1 MMIGGYR
8 GFHFCPPIEPLLLKN
23 SDMED
28 GIKTMIFWGL
38 MALVAFISA
47 FFIPVIWV
55 KIVNL
60 VFGGVNML
68 VILSWVISVI
78 QAKREY
84 KKIKKME
91 E

>member
-1 MMIGGYR
+1 
-8 GFHFCPPIEPLLLKN
+8 
-23 SDMED
+23 MED
-28 GIKTMIFWGL
+28 GIKTMIIWGL
-38 MALVAFISA
+38 MALVAFIST

-84 KKIKKME
+84 KKIKE
-91 E
+91 L

>member
-8 GFHFCPPIEPLLLKN
+8 GFHFCPPAEPLYLKR

-68 VILSWVISVI
+68 VILTWVISVI

-84 KKIKKME
+84 KKIKEME

>member
-1 MMIGGYR
+1 
-8 GFHFCPPIEPLLLKN
+8 
-23 SDMED
+23 MED

-38 MALVAFISA
+38 MALAAFISA

-78 QAKREY
+78 QAKKEFQKQ
-84 KKIKKME
+84 KKGFEKE
-91 E
+91 ETPGKE

>member
-1 MMIGGYR
+1 
-8 GFHFCPPIEPLLLKN
+8 
-23 SDMED
+23 MED

>member
-1 MMIGGYR
+1 
-8 GFHFCPPIEPLLLKN
+8 
-23 SDMED
+23 MED

-68 VILSWVISVI
+68 VILSWLISVI
-78 QAKREY
+78 QAKKEFRKNQKDFE
-84 KKIKKME
+84 KE
-91 E
+91 ETPGKE

>member
-1 MMIGGYR
+1 
-8 GFHFCPPIEPLLLKN
+8 
-23 SDMED
+23 MED

-68 VILSWVISVI
+68 VILSWLISVI

-84 KKIKKME
+84 KKLKEME

>member
-1 MMIGGYR
+1 MI
-8 GFHFCPPIEPLLLKN
+8 I
-23 SDMED
+23 
-28 GIKTMIFWGL
+28 WGL
-38 MALVAFISA
+38 MALVAFIST

-84 KKIKKME
+84 KKIKE
-91 E
+91 L